1 MEDEMIMKETVVIY
15 TGKMARM
22 LLREG
27 FELVD
32 IRPDKTDPERKRSVF
47 IFKQDMALL
56 ERLKRA
62 SAK

>member
-1 MEDEMIMKETVVIY
+1 MEDARIMKETVVIY
-15 TGKMARM
+15 TGKMARS

-47 IFKQDMALL
+47 IFKQDIELL
-56 ERLKRA
+56 KRLKKA
-62 SAK
+62 SVK

>member
-1 MEDEMIMKETVVIY
+1 MTMKETVVIF
-15 TGKMARM
+15 TGKMARK

-47 IFKQDMALL
+47 IFKHSKELTQRL
-56 ERLKRA
+56 EKA
-62 SAK
+62 HIK

>member
-1 MEDEMIMKETVVIY
+1 MTMKETVVIY
-15 TGKMARM
+15 TGKMARV

-47 IFKQDMALL
+47 IFKKDIALL
-56 ERLKRA
+56 ERLEKA
-62 SAK
+62 STK

>member
-1 MEDEMIMKETVVIY
+1 MTMKETVVIF
-15 TGKMARM
+15 TGKMARK

-47 IFKQDMALL
+47 IFKQSKELTQRL
-56 ERLKRA
+56 EKA
-62 SAK
+62 HIK

>member
-1 MEDEMIMKETVVIY
+1 MIMKETVVIY

-32 IRPDKTDPERKRSVF
+32 IRPDKTDPERKRKYLV
-47 IFKQDMALL
+47 
-56 ERLKRA
+56 
-62 SAK
+62 

>member
-1 MEDEMIMKETVVIY
+1 MKETVVIF
-15 TGKMARM
+15 TGKMARK

-47 IFKQDMALL
+47 IFKQSKELTQRL
-56 ERLKRA
+56 EKA
-62 SAK
+62 HIK